1 MYNKKP
7 LYQPWN
13 EEEFLSDVRVRG
25 LTCVQRWM
33 YRTLLQAAFFHSTRP
48 YIPDD
53 DRILWVLAGCE
64 SVDQWRA
71 NKSPIL
77 ELFSPSEHDPKLL
90 GNKRV
95 IQDWERLEE
104 SREKMAELGRKS
116 AAVKRTFNARST
128 SKRESNSNSE
138 VETEKSEVISPLSLS
153 EFADKVL

>member
-1 MYNKKP
+1 VYNKKP

-48 YIPDD
+48 YLPND

-64 SVDQWRA
+64 SLEQWRA
-71 NKSPIL
+71 NRDSVL
-77 ELFSPSEHDPKLL
+77 ELFTFSHDSKLL

-95 IQDWERLEE
+95 IEDWQRLEE

-116 AAVKRTFNARST
+116 AAVKRTFSARST
-128 SKRESNSNSE
+128 SKRESNSKSERESE
-138 VETEKSEVISPLSLS
+138 VKVSDSPLSL
-153 EFADKVL
+153 EQFADKVL

>member
-25 LTCVQRWM
+25 LTYVQRWM

-48 YIPDD
+48 YLPND

-64 SVDQWRA
+64 SLEQWRA
-71 NKSPIL
+71 NKEEIL
-77 ELFSPSEHDPKLL
+77 ELFTLSNDSKLL

-95 IQDWERLEE
+95 IEDWQRLEE

-128 SKRESNSNSE
+128 SKRESNSKSERESE
-138 VETEKSEVISPLSLS
+138 VKVSDSPLSL
-153 EFADKVL
+153 EQFADKVL

>member
-7 LYQPWN
+7 LNQPWN

-25 LTCVQRWM
+25 LTYVQRWM

-48 YIPDD
+48 YLPND

-64 SVDQWRA
+64 SLEQWRA
-71 NKSPIL
+71 NKEEIL
-77 ELFSPSEHDPKLL
+77 ELFTLSNDSKLL

-95 IQDWERLEE
+95 IEDWQRLEE

-128 SKRESNSNSE
+128 SKRESNSKSERESE
-138 VETEKSEVISPLSLS
+138 VKVSDSPLSL
-153 EFADKVL
+153 EQFADKVL

>member
-48 YIPDD
+48 YLPND

-64 SVDQWRA
+64 SIEQWRA
-71 NKSPIL
+71 NKEFVL
-77 ELFSPSEHDPKLL
+77 ELFTPENESKLL

-95 IQDWERLEE
+95 IEDWQRLEE

-128 SKRESNSNSE
+128 SNSKRES
-138 VETEKSEVISPLSLS
+138 KSERESEGKVNDSPLSLQQ
-153 EFADKVL
+153 FADKVL

>member
-48 YIPDD
+48 YLPNE

-64 SVDQWRA
+64 SIEQWRT
-71 NKSPIL
+71 NKESVL
-77 ELFSPSEHDPKLL
+77 ELFTLEKDSNLL

-95 IQDWERLEE
+95 IEDWQRLEE

-128 SKRESNSNSE
+128 SKRESNSERESE
-138 VETEKSEVISPLSLS
+138 VKGSDSPLSL
-153 EFADKVL
+153 EQFADKVL

>member
-48 YIPDD
+48 YIPNE

-64 SVDQWRA
+64 TIGQWRE
-71 NKSPIL
+71 NKDAIL
-77 ELFSPSEHDPKLL
+77 EFFDPVEDSKLL

-95 IQDWERLEE
+95 IEDWQRLEE
-104 SREKMAELGRKS
+104 LREKMAELGRKG
-116 AAVKRTFNARST
+116 AAVKRTFIERQPHDKQVKLSKEKRSEG
-128 SKRESNSNSE
+128 RESD
-138 VETEKSEVISPLSLS
+138 SPLSL
-153 EFADKVL
+153 EQFADKVL